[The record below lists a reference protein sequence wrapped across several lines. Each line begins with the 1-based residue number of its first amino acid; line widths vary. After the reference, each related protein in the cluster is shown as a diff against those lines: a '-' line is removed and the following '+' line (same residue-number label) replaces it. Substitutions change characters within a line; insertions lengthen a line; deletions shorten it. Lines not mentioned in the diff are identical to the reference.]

1 MLRFSH
7 IRGGG
12 KSLISLLF
20 TLLTCSLSHG
30 QEVEDS
36 VKIFFR
42 QGYSVLDLS
51 IGDNRN
57 SIKRIADS
65 LQLGYSDSIYVL
77 TRIHVTGGASPE
89 GTIPLNKRLSEKR
102 AKVIFEYLSKFGEL
116 PDSLTTFNFIGRD
129 WWGLIELVE
138 ADMNVP
144 YREETLEYL
153 RDIADRSLG
162 GERLEDNNVGRLSR
176 FKGGEPYRYMYRN
189 LFPELRAS
197 SVHLYYKKMRNP
209 IALPLFSGI
218 AAARPSAPSGAIKNR
233 TPAPVIYKKPFYM
246 GIKSN
251 LLYDLLLVPNIGA
264 EFYLGKNWSI
274 AGDWMYGWWKNDN
287 AHWYWRIYG
296 GGLSVRKWFG
306 KEANEKPLT
315 GHHIGVYGQV
325 MTYDFEV
332 GGLGQMGGEPGG
344 SLFDRANYGAG
355 IEYGYSL
362 PVARRLN
369 IDFSACVGFFGGL
382 YYEYL
387 PMDNCYVWQATKKRF
402 YIGPTKIEISLVWLL
417 GHENYNR
424 DKGGRK

>member
-7 IRGGG
+7 IGGGG

-153 RDIADRSLG
+153 RDIADRSQG
-162 GERLEDNNVGRLSR
+162 GEKLEDNNVGRLSR

-233 TPAPVIYKKPFYM
+233 APAPVIYKKPEEGCPSGNGSERRPM
-246 GIKSN
+246 
-251 LLYDLLLVPNIGA
+251 
-264 EFYLGKNWSI
+264 KN
-274 AGDWMYGWWKNDN
+274 
-287 AHWYWRIYG
+287 
-296 GGLSVRKWFG
+296 
-306 KEANEKPLT
+306 PLPDT
-315 GHHIGVYGQV
+315 
-325 MTYDFEV
+325 T
-332 GGLGQMGGEPGG
+332 
-344 SLFDRANYGAG
+344 
-355 IEYGYSL
+355 
-362 PVARRLN
+362 
-369 IDFSACVGFFGGL
+369 
-382 YYEYL
+382 
-387 PMDNCYVWQATKKRF
+387 
-402 YIGPTKIEISLVWLL
+402 
-417 GHENYNR
+417 
-424 DKGGRK
+424 